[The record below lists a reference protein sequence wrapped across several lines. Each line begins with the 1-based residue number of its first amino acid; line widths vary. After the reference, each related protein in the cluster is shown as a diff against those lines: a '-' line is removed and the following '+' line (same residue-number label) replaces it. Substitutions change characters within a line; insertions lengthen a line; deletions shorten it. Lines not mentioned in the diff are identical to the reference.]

1 MTIYFYQ
8 EKIKTFSNFSLHSFW
23 LDDHEWKTSEHYFQ
37 AQKFVNTEH
46 FNTIK
51 SAKTPLSAR
60 ILGRSR
66 KFPIREDW
74 EEVKDDVMRK
84 ALYAKFSQNK
94 DIKNIL
100 VSTDNTK
107 LIENSPNDYYW
118 GCGFDNSGLNR
129 LGVLLMELRT
139 LFQLEDF

>member
-8 EKIKTFSNFSLHSFW
+8 EKIKTFSNFSHHSFW

-51 SAKTPLSAR
+51 SAKTPLCAR

>member
-1 MTIYFYQ
+1 M
-8 EKIKTFSNFSLHSFW
+8 
-23 LDDHEWKTSEHYFQ
+23 
-37 AQKFVNTEH
+37 
-46 FNTIK
+46 
-51 SAKTPLSAR
+51 
-60 ILGRSR
+60 GRSR
-66 KFPIREDW
+66 KCPIREDW
-74 EEVKDDVMRK
+74 EKVKDDVMRK

>member
-8 EKIKTFSNFSLHSFW
+8 EKIKTFSNFSLQSFW

-46 FNTIK
+46 LNTIK

-74 EEVKDDVMRK
+74 EKVKDDVMRK